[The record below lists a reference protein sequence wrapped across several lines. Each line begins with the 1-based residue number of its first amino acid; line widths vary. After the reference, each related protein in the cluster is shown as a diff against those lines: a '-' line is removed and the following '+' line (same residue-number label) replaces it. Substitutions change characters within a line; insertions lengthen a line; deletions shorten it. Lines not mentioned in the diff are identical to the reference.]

1 MDFYTIAIQCSTE
14 KKKKITEVGKYN
26 LLELPALC
34 AKFNH
39 AIMLPSL
46 RRKIYLNFYTNAS
59 ILQNFH

>member
-1 MDFYTIAIQCSTE
+1 MDFYTIAIQISIE
-14 KKKKITEVGKYN
+14 KKNKKPEIGKYN
-26 LLELPALC
+26 LLDLPAFC